1 MPTPFTH
8 LHVHS
13 HFTLLESTNT
23 IAKLV
28 AAAKGMGMD
37 ALALTD
43 RANLL
48 GAFEFAMACKDAAI
62 KPIVGCQV
70 NVAPLGMREKA
81 RDWHQLVLLAES
93 EVGYQNLSRLVSRGN
108 LEGFYF
114 EPRVD
119 LEAIAQHSEGLLCLT
134 GAGKDGF
141 LNRHLLAGADDE
153 ARRQLGL
160 LKDVFADR
168 LWIEACDHGEEGLV
182 SALVGNVALSRA
194 TGVPLVA
201 SNWVHY
207 LTQADHDVHDVQLAI
222 QKVTTIADTR
232 RKRMASRE
240 YFLKS
245 GDEMAALFKDLPG
258 AVAATRAISE
268 R

>member
-23 IAKLV
+23 TAKLV
-28 AAAKGMGMD
+28 AAAKGFGMD

-48 GAFEFAMACKDAAI
+48 GAFEFAMACKDAGI

-81 RDWHQLVLLAES
+81 RDWHQLVLLAQDEA
-93 EVGYQNLSRLVSRGN
+93 GYQNLARLVSRSN

-119 LEAIAQHSEGLLCLT
+119 LEAIAQHHAGLLCLT

-141 LNRHLLAGADDE
+141 LNRHIMAGADDE

-168 LWIEACDHGEEGLV
+168 LWVEACDHGSDGPV
-182 SALVGNVALSRA
+182 SALAGNIAVARSA
-194 TGVPLVA
+194 GVP
-201 SNWVHY
+201 
-207 LTQADHDVHDVQLAI
+207 
-222 QKVTTIADTR
+222 
-232 RKRMASRE
+232 
-240 YFLKS
+240 
-245 GDEMAALFKDLPG
+245 
-258 AVAATRAISE
+258 
-268 R
+268 